1 MRGPA
6 PIGRLSVTALFRSNR
21 KWHSSIERGC
31 PLGVRPRS
39 EYGYDSRRGR
49 GWPDGQVL
57 HGHLDRRSRRRHYQ
71 SRSAGALRYD
81 RGRRHRAAL
90 QQDRDGT
97 TKDHRRSFRRGLP
110 RLLRHSRSLGRRQD
124 RQKQGRRPGHPVPR
138 QQRRQ
143 GPQHRRN
150 GRAHPDPSNRSRCN
164 GGVGIVNSI
173 SSLDARRLVL
183 RNDVAELQRL
193 AGWLER
199 LAQQGM
205 SSDVSFAV
213 QLCLEE
219 AVANIIMYGAARG
232 DRLEIA
238 VELERNGGTLVARM
252 EDNGRQ
258 FDPTRAPPPAV
269 ATSLEQAK
277 VGDLGIHLMR
287 SFASGMDYER
297 RNGRNRLTL
306 RFVESA
312 PSPPE

>member
-1 MRGPA
+1 M
-6 PIGRLSVTALFRSNR
+6 
-21 KWHSSIERGC
+21 
-31 PLGVRPRS
+31 
-39 EYGYDSRRGR
+39 
-49 GWPDGQVL
+49 
-57 HGHLDRRSRRRHYQ
+57 
-71 SRSAGALRYD
+71 
-81 RGRRHRAAL
+81 
-90 QQDRDGT
+90 
-97 TKDHRRSFRRGLP
+97 
-110 RLLRHSRSLGRRQD
+110 
-124 RQKQGRRPGHPVPR
+124 
-138 QQRRQ
+138 
-143 GPQHRRN
+143 
-150 GRAHPDPSNRSRCN
+150 
-164 GGVGIVNSI
+164 
-173 SSLDARRLVL
+173 SSLEAGRLVL

-238 VELERNGGTLVARM
+238 VELERNGGTLVARI